1 MISTPGILQSAE
13 PARWRQHFFGIPPQR
28 WERLRGKGFW
38 ITGAGTGYG
47 RCLAVA
53 LAAAGGQ
60 VFLTGRRRVKLEETL
75 REMREFSIATDA
87 CHLVECD
94 ITKAEAVAAACAQIK
109 SYSGALYGLINNA
122 ALPASG
128 KSYPLQEDT
137 MVEWQRLFCTN
148 VAAPWWLTREVLPHM
163 VGGNSLRVLFMTSEA
178 GWADT
183 PGFGPYNISK
193 AALNSLAASLAAE
206 CARRFPRCDVQ
217 VNALVPGE
225 ARTEMNQGSAES
237 PYSVVSMALAL
248 LSHPSGGPNGRFFH
262 RDGRHFGFAYAAPY
276 EKTLL

>member
-1 MISTPGILQSAE
+1 M
-13 PARWRQHFFGIPPQR
+13 PPHR
-28 WERLRGKGFW
+28 WERLRGKSFW

-75 REMREFSIATDA
+75 REMRELAIATEA

-94 ITKAEAVAAACAQIK
+94 INEAEAVAAACAQVK
-109 SYSGALYGLINNA
+109 SRSEALYGLINNA

-128 KSYPLQEDT
+128 NAYPLQEDT
-137 MVEWQRLFCTN
+137 IAEWQRLFCTN
-148 VAAPWWLTREVLPHM
+148 VSAPWWLTQKILPHM
-163 VGGNSLRVLFMTSEA
+163 VAGNSLRVLFMTSEA

-183 PGFGPYNISK
+183 LGFGPYNISK
-193 AALNSLAASLAAE
+193 AALNSLAASMAAE
-206 CARRFPRCDVQ
+206 CAGRFPHCDVQ
-217 VNALVPGE
+217 INALIPGE
-225 ARTEMNQGSAES
+225 ARTEMNQGSPES
-237 PYSVVSMALAL
+237 PYTVVSMALSL

-276 EKTLL
+276 EKALL